1 MKEKSHRG
9 IAKRVKVTATGRL
22 WASRVS
28 YQHKRLKKR
37 ASQKRLARQGLEIV
51 GGERKRIKRLL
62 SA

>member
-9 IAKRVKVTATGRL
+9 IAKRVKVTATGRVF
-22 WASRVS
+22 ASRVG

-37 ASQKRLARQGLEIV
+37 ASQKRAARKGMELV
-51 GGERKRIKRLL
+51 GGERKKIKRLL

>member
-9 IAKRVKVTATGRL
+9 IAKRVKVTASGRV

-37 ASQKRLARQGLEIV
+37 ASQKRLARQGLELAR
-51 GGERKRIKRLL
+51 GERKKVKRLL